1 MLSYEYMKKCI
12 SMGRTDTRYLEFSG
26 EFLALI
32 DSDLGSVKRNNVVE
46 HKLPRACVVKL
57 IDCVEIRC

>member
-1 MLSYEYMKKCI
+1 MLSYEYMKNCASI
-12 SMGRTDTRYLEFSG
+12 GRTDRYLEFSG
-26 EFLALI
+26 EFFALT
-32 DSDLGSVKRNNVVE
+32 DSDLGSVKRNDVVE